1 MFCPVEK
8 VVEKYIEREKSGN
21 WDEEEDREDTWF
33 LEEEKK
39 FFLDKF
45 PHNKEMFEEEND
57 DGN

>member
-33 LEEEKK
+33 LEEEEV
-39 FFLDKF
+39 FS
-45 PHNKEMFEEEND
+45 
-57 DGN
+57 G